1 MFKNF
6 LSNLLLKLKVFGLAI
21 VLFTI
26 ISMLLF
32 VMVLFV
38 FGTLPFARIE
48 QARKNNEVYYELYM
62 RNKRVA
68 YLPTFSTFVGKVG
81 EP

>member
-38 FGTLPFARIE
+38 FGTLPFARVE
-48 QARKNNEVYYELYM
+48 QVRKHNEVYYELYM
-62 RNKRVA
+62 RGTRVA
-68 YLPTFSTFVGKVG
+68 YLPTFSTFVSKVE